1 MGNFDTK
8 CKDASTS
15 SSSSSSAPARVDKR
29 AEQAFVKLTGNS
41 SNHLTFGMLKE
52 VFSEGIAESLWKH
65 LSDSKPFEDKVGL
78 SEFSRYAPS
87 LWGTSTDI
95 YIRIFQPVLH
105 LIKMCAD
112 AAGAGAVS
120 GDEKFI
126 GSLVHDMCKHGTTLE
141 HVVEWKNSI
150 CPSLC
155 NSLRDL
161 VLSVLLDYD
170 CNSTEYSSGILTP
183 MQMWSWTPLYSSGVH
198 GISVNRFENNVFDY
212 RGPTVSI
219 FHLTDKRL
227 FVIATE
233 DVWRHSA
240 SRFGGPG
247 ARLMQISPELNVFYG
262 SNSIYCNFKIR
273 SAAFGLSFTDKMKI
287 DKDMGNVAAV
297 EVWGCAPSSALEDQ
311 QRLRTWQ
318 KQQAEKIKKVPLP
331 GNWDDNPDKTILE
344 MAGFQFSNERKLMEM
359 EGSKR

>member
-95 YIRIFQPVLH
+95 YIRT
-105 LIKMCAD
+105 
-112 AAGAGAVS
+112 GAGAVS

-161 VLSVLLDYD
+161 VLS
-170 CNSTEYSSGILTP
+170 NSTEYSSGILTP

-297 EVWGCAPSSALEDQ
+297 EVNLQHYDLKLHALQ
-311 QRLRTWQ
+311 C
-318 KQQAEKIKKVPLP
+318 
-331 GNWDDNPDKTILE
+331 
-344 MAGFQFSNERKLMEM
+344 FH
-359 EGSKR
+359 